1 MEKVIR
7 INFIVTEEEKQLY
20 KKLAHRKEMSIT
32 DLIKSLI
39 GDELKKENLSLEDV
53 KSK

>member
-20 KKLAHRKEMSIT
+20 KKLAHRKEMNIT
-32 DLIKSLI
+32 DLIKYLV
-39 GDELKKENLSLEDV
+39 GEELKKENLSIEDV
-53 KSK
+53 KAK